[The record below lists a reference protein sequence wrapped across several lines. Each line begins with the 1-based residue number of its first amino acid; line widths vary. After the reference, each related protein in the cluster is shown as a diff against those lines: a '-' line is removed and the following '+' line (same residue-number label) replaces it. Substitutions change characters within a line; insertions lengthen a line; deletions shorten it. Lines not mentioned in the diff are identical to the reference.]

1 MYCLCVRQIDAGKND
16 AMLLAM
22 LYSVRSI
29 SAVPETIHQF
39 VSDEECIM
47 GTSKCVCVCE
57 EERLRTE
64 WKKRAENK
72 IKMNGS
78 TFFAA
83 FQSAAIASIPLNCE
97 EKKNE
102 AHII

>member
-47 GTSKCVCVCE
+47 GTSKCVCERGE
-57 EERLRTE
+57 EIENRV
-64 WKKRAENK
+64 KKRAENK

-97 EKKNE
+97 GKRKRT
-102 AHII
+102 